1 MSIVARLLP
10 AALALL
16 IAAGTAALAQDPA
29 TLVAARGDDAPTP
42 SPVRMLCSPRALGL
56 VCSATNVRA
65 AVTPGVGGRS
75 QTLTISPYQPFAT
88 PRGRTLVGFD
98 VTMTAYVS
106 RSEGGRA
113 LLIADIG
120 GDARTIDLSDQMAA
134 GQGGIRTIRFA
145 TDAGWISETFDED
158 GAAVR
163 RLPMHLML
171 TAQTRTAADTARLD
185 LIEVELTPVFR
196 D

>member
-16 IAAGTAALAQDPA
+16 IGTGAFAQDAA
-29 TLVAARGDDAPTP
+29 TLVAARGDDGPAPG
-42 SPVRMLCSPRALGL
+42 PVRMLCSPRALGL

-75 QTLTISPYQPFAT
+75 QTLTIAPYQPFAT
-88 PRGRTLVGFD
+88 PRSRRLAGFD
-98 VTMTAYVS
+98 VTLTAYVS
-106 RSEGGRA
+106 RSAGGR
-113 LLIADIG
+113 LLLLADIG
-120 GDARTIDLSDQMAA
+120 GDARSLDLSDQVPA
-134 GQGGIRTIRFA
+134 GRGGIRTIRFA
-145 TDAGWISETFDED
+145 TDAGWISETFNED
-158 GAAVR
+158 GTAVL

-185 LIEVELTPVFR
+185 LIEVELRPVFS